1 MCLYITLLLVILPA
15 GKQNQ
20 MSNIAQLVN
29 VEKNMTTLKKTVLAT
44 GLDQVLSGKGPF
56 TVFAPS
62 DTAFGKLDKSVIENL
77 LKPENKTKLTD
88 LLNHHVVAGKIN
100 FKDLKDGEK
109 LKTVNGKELIV
120 RMKDGNATVDGAKIQ
135 GHDVEATNGVIHTLD
150 TVMFKN

>member
-1 MCLYITLLLVILPA
+1 
-15 GKQNQ
+15 

-109 LKTVNGKELIV
+109 LKTMNGKELIV
-120 RMKDGNATVDGAKIQ
+120 HMKDGNATVDGAKIQ

-150 TVMFKN
+150 SVMLKN